1 MRDLN
6 FDELGDLI
14 INAGTIDTDTPN
26 DSNSAIAN
34 RLKVT
39 ILKTI
44 PTFSDSLKS
53 KFRGIRVVDSFK
65 LEEELEDFFL
75 LNIKSYYPD
84 DLDLLLLKCS
94 CFYVN
99 GVANIYFYFTD
110 ELGKNILVFGD
121 NIEF

>member
-6 FDELGDLI
+6 FNELGDLI
-14 INAGTIDTDTPN
+14 ISGGTIDTDVPN
-26 DSNSAIAN
+26 DSNKAITN

-44 PTFSDSLKS
+44 PNFIDSLKS
-53 KFRGIRVVDSFK
+53 KFRGIRVIDSFK
-65 LEEELEDFFL
+65 LEAELEDFLL

-84 DLDLLLLKCS
+84 DIDLTLLKCL

-99 GVANIYFYFTD
+99 GVVNVYFYFTD
-110 ELGKNILVFGD
+110 ELGNNILVFGD

>member
-44 PTFSDSLKS
+44 PTFLDSLKG

-75 LNIKSYYPD
+75 LNIKP
-84 DLDLLLLKCS
+84 K
-94 CFYVN
+94 
-99 GVANIYFYFTD
+99 
-110 ELGKNILVFGD
+110 
-121 NIEF
+121 

>member
-6 FDELGDLI
+6 IDELRDVVI
-14 INAGTIDTDTPN
+14 HARTIDTDTPN

-44 PTFSDSLKS
+44 PTFLDSLKS